1 MGKWIWINE
10 DDRDGFRENTRACFA
25 DTFLVGDAEE
35 EITLEICAVTKYM
48 VYVNGCYVGRGPIR
62 GEKGSFTY
70 DSYSILPLCRT
81 GENTIAIRV
90 WNYGWST
97 YQSIS
102 DTPGVDFTVAQG
114 ERILVQAGETTKCK
128 EDLGYMRY
136 APKRNVNLGFSDY
149 YDGRKGNLKWILDSE
164 EINSWGHGKILQEE
178 CRQRQKKSRPI
189 RMLHSVEVYPK
200 KVECIQDVKR
210 GCQQL
215 TLNTRRAFFGD
226 RRDADETIFAGFLGG
241 CFIAEEDMEGM
252 ISFPNRTWNGII
264 GTFRLGDKIYPVD
277 NAHRDIPV
285 KIQAGEQFFLMQI
298 SGKFDDLYSHIELR
312 FPQKLGRKGFFVVGP
327 TQRICQKL
335 DGVSRIYGGLD
346 EFNEMESYT
355 KKHQQ
360 IFEAGSLEEL
370 KNLTEDIVFLDE
382 KDIFEDMY
390 LLSLARTEEVV
401 KEYGV
406 KIKDCGILWKNQSCT
421 VIDLPKE
428 GDYRRILVDFGNI
441 CVGQLS
447 FTLKAAEGTIID
459 IYGFENYYRREIDF
473 TIGLNNGVRYVTAQ
487 GWQTYECMARTG
499 MRYALITVRN
509 ATEPVQIR
517 DFHMCHETYALSS
530 MGQFE
535 SSDTLLNRIF
545 EMCRDTNRF
554 CTEDCFTDSPTYEQA
569 FWTGDAQL
577 SSLING
583 WLFGDYEY
591 AVHVQKLAVTAQNNT
606 MMMNALTPTD
616 WNTSIPMWMMNWV
629 LSVFETEEISGSREH
644 IEELYPYIYRVLDFY
659 RQFITLNRIF
669 EMCRDTNRF
678 CTEDCFT
685 DSPTYEQA
693 FWTGD
698 AQLSS
703 LINGWLFGDYEY
715 AVHVQKLAVTAQN
728 NTMMMNALTPTD
740 WNTSIPM
747 WMMNWVLSVFETEE
761 ISGSREHIEELYP
774 YIYRVLD
781 FYRQFITA
789 DGGFLINAWNMIDW
803 AAMDIGNHGVV
814 TAHQA
819 QLAYC
824 YRIFGNYCKGTGREE
839 EGKKFLEADERLLE
853 YIDRFMWD
861 KDKKMYLD
869 GWSPEKGIS
878 STVSI
883 QTHIM
888 LYLYNGIK
896 GEDKKELVKQYL
908 LTPPAEF
915 LEVGSPFMLY
925 YLYQAY
931 VKAGKRDIIFEDIK
945 KRWGEMLKY
954 DSTTCW
960 EVFPGFY
967 ENGRTRSYCHSWS
980 ASPAAFMLQHLS
992 GIRILE
998 DGFRKI
1004 TFETCPIALQW
1015 CRSSIPT
1022 PYGMISIDWYMEN
1035 GVYDVRMEVPEQI
1048 EFVPC
1053 KEENVRIQIKYLK

>member
-1 MGKWIWINE
+1 MGKWIWMNE
-10 DDRDGFRENTRACFA
+10 DEGEKFRENTRACFA
-25 DTFLVGDAEE
+25 DSFRVEDAEE

-48 VYVNGCYVGRGPIR
+48 VYVNGSYVGRGPIR

-70 DSYSILPLCRT
+70 DSYSILPLCRK

-114 ERILVQAGETTKCK
+114 AHILVQSGETTKCK

-164 EINSWGHGKILQEE
+164 EINGWGHGKILLEE
-178 CRQRQKKSRPI
+178 SGQRQKKSRLI
-189 RMLHSVEVYPK
+189 RMLHSAEVYPK

-264 GTFRLGDKIYPVD
+264 GTFRLGDKIYSVD

-473 TIGLNNGVRYVTAQ
+473 TIGLNNGIRYVTAQ

-629 LSVFETEEISGSREH
+629 LSVFETEELSGSREH
-644 IEELYPYIYRVLDFY
+644 IEELYPYIYRVLEFY
-659 RQFITLNRIF
+659 RQFIT
-669 EMCRDTNRF
+669 E
-678 CTEDCFT
+678 
-685 DSPTYEQA
+685 
-693 FWTGD
+693 
-698 AQLSS
+698 
-703 LINGWLFGDYEY
+703 
-715 AVHVQKLAVTAQN
+715 
-728 NTMMMNALTPTD
+728 
-740 WNTSIPM
+740 
-747 WMMNWVLSVFETEE
+747 
-761 ISGSREHIEELYP
+761 
-774 YIYRVLD
+774 
-781 FYRQFITA
+781 

-824 YRIFGNYCKGTGREE
+824 YRIFGKYCKDTGREE
-839 EGKKFLEADERLLE
+839 EGKKFLEADECLLE

-861 KDKKMYLD
+861 KDRKMYLD

-1053 KEENVRIQIKYLK
+1053 KEANVRIQIKYLK